1 MQLHN
6 LLPESC
12 SGNER
17 ALPMSQV
24 RSMAITCACMLSCFP
39 GPAVAGDNDILVARK
54 DCASGVHLVV
64 RGAPLADVLTRLSG
78 AGISASAAGLQRFH
92 RPCGSIRASA

>member
-1 MQLHN
+1 MQLHS
-6 LLPESC
+6 LHPESG

-17 ALPMSQV
+17 ALPMSQA

-39 GPAVAGDNDILVARK
+39 GPAAADDNILVALK

-64 RGAPLADVLTRLSG
+64 RGAPLADVLTRLSE
-78 AGISASAAGLQRFH
+78 AL
-92 RPCGSIRASA
+92 